1 MIDLLTDWLIGWLL
15 FTPYRQYLM
24 KRWSIVRETNTN
36 ITKYICMCWFT
47 NSFAVWLR
55 ANRQYLDLFGPKSMS
70 KKMNLW
76 KSMYSY
82 DILYY
87 TPPISFGLLFLV
99 PIFYM
104 KFTNNIKQMIQDRT
118 SSGVWGGLAPPLPQ
132 SLRLCT

>member
-1 MIDLLTDWLIGWLL
+1 MNNWMIDLLTDWLVGWLL

-24 KRWSIVRETNTN
+24 KRWSIVPETNTN

-87 TPPISFGLLFLV
+87 TPPPPPFPLVFCFLYLYFTWNLLITWNKWTRIGPPV
-99 PIFYM
+99 GY
-104 KFTNNIKQMIQDRT
+104 
-118 SSGVWGGLAPPLPQ
+118 GVG
-132 SLRLCT
+132 